1 MSTPLSDLVTGFQ
14 GLVAQVPELVQP
26 LILAAA
32 GAIPFIEGEGGA
44 MIGVIGGVHPLVAA
58 VSAVVGNFL
67 AVVLVVL
74 LSARVRAAAVTGK
87 ARRAEASAAPVPATG
102 VSAPGNTTAGPD
114 AADGSGPGLTGTLTA
129 TPETTTLETT
139 TPETALPAAKP
150 ESKGRQ
156 KLRRWLDRFGVP
168 GASLLAPLALPTHFT
183 AATLIAAGVSTGRVI
198 FWQAVA
204 IVFWAALVTAAALG
218 LLTTV
223 TG

>member
-44 MIGVIGGVHPLVAA
+44 MIGVIGGVHPLAAA

-102 VSAPGNTTAGPD
+102 VSAPGNSAAGPD
-114 AADGSGPGLTGTLTA
+114 AADGSGPGLAGTLTA

>member
-1 MSTPLSDLVTGFQ
+1 MSTPLSDLVAGFQ

-87 ARRAEASAAPVPATG
+87 ARRAEASADPVPATG
-102 VSAPGNTTAGPD
+102 VSAPGNSAAGPD
-114 AADGSGPGLTGTLTA
+114 AADGSSPGLAGTLTA

>member
-87 ARRAEASAAPVPATG
+87 ARRAEASADPVPATG
-102 VSAPGNTTAGPD
+102 VSAPGNSAAGPD
-114 AADGSGPGLTGTLTA
+114 AADGSSPGLAGTLTA

>member
-1 MSTPLSDLVTGFQ
+1 
-14 GLVAQVPELVQP
+14 
-26 LILAAA
+26 
-32 GAIPFIEGEGGA
+32 

-87 ARRAEASAAPVPATG
+87 ARRAEASADPVPATG
-102 VSAPGNTTAGPD
+102 VSAPGNSAAGPD
-114 AADGSGPGLTGTLTA
+114 AADGSSPGLAGTLTA
-129 TPETTTLETT
+129 TPETTTLETTTPKTALPETT

>member
-1 MSTPLSDLVTGFQ
+1 MSTPLSDLVAGFQ

-87 ARRAEASAAPVPATG
+87 ARRAEPSADPVPATG
-102 VSAPGNTTAGPD
+102 VSAPGNTAAGLD
-114 AADGSGPGLTGTLTA
+114 AADGSSPGLAGTLTA

>member
-1 MSTPLSDLVTGFQ
+1 MSTPLSDLVAGFQ

-87 ARRAEASAAPVPATG
+87 ARRAEASAAPVPASG
-102 VSAPGNTTAGPD
+102 VSAPGNSAAGLD

-129 TPETTTLETT
+129 TPATTTLETT